1 MREFYHQTL
10 KSLTSTVI
18 LPFMYDGS
26 IPIIFADALMKRHI
40 RFTLIFTLLL
50 ALFNPLYAQD
60 KKSID
65 VLYLQIQ
72 QPERPTL
79 SNLDPIP
86 EDLGLKGA

>member
-1 MREFYHQTL
+1 
-10 KSLTSTVI
+10 
-18 LPFMYDGS
+18 
-26 IPIIFADALMKRHI
+26 MKRLI
-40 RFTLIFTLLL
+40 RLTLIFTLLL
-50 ALFNPLYAQD
+50 TLFNPLYAQD

-86 EDLGLKGA
+86 EDLGLKGAELGAKDNNTTGSFLGYQFQL